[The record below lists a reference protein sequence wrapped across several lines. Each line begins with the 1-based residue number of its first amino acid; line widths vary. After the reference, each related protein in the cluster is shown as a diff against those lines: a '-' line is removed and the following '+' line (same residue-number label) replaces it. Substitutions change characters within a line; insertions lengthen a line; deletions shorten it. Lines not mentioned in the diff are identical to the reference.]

1 MVFWEVYRRS
11 GLLKMSFSDKSSF
24 YSSKL
29 KFWDAARTPI
39 SDIFFF
45 TLKIGKLAIS
55 IFSRSR
61 SFSACFK
68 SSISSAASL
77 NKTSY
82 ESLWKLVEIAPS
94 AALSLSVVGS
104 ETEQT
109 TVGSI
114 ESFKNSFRRV

>member
-1 MVFWEVYRRS
+1 M
-11 GLLKMSFSDKSSF
+11 
-24 YSSKL
+24 
-29 KFWDAARTPI
+29 

-61 SFSACFK
+61 SVSACFK
-68 SSISSAASL
+68 SNISSAASL

-82 ESLWKLVEIAPS
+82 ESLRKLLEMAPS
-94 AALSLSVVGS
+94 VALSLSAVSS